1 MRREFLEQ
9 LIKRFPNDQ
18 ELGTAIRYYFKLIN
32 TEGFPFTV
40 VEELVLKKNFQ
51 L

>member
-1 MRREFLEQ
+1 MRKEFLEQ

-18 ELGTAIRYYFKLIN
+18 ELGAAVRHYFKLLN
-32 TEGFPFTV
+32 TEELPIIV
-40 VEELVLKKNFQ
+40 VEELILAKNFQ